1 MAGAHFFLEL
11 EPSEEQLRH
20 QPHVVIVGGGFAG
33 VHACKALARAN
44 VRITLIDKRNFN
56 LFQPLLYQVSTGL
69 VSRGDIATP
78 LRELVGKQRNVQVL
92 LGEVTDIH
100 PAGKQIVFNGKA
112 YSYDHLVL
120 ATGSGSSFFG
130 HEEWRTFAPPMKIL
144 EHAEEIRRRLLMAM
158 EQAEQTPDPN
168 ARQFLQTVVI
178 VGAGPT
184 GCEMAG
190 AVSELMRWA
199 LNKAFKQLDPSK
211 TRIVLVDPGDRVLRS
226 MPAQQSQAAYASLQR
241 DGIEFMAG
249 SRVQTMRPGEVVIG
263 TPDGDRRIQAATV
276 IWTAGVRPSHLGQKL
291 AEATGC
297 ALDKSGRVIVQ
308 HDFSIPDH
316 PEIRVAGDLS
326 HYSHSG
332 TGQPLPGMAAPAKQA
347 GSYIGRDLAA
357 LVANRPRPSFRY
369 IDFGSMAVL
378 DRASAVADM
387 RGLGLSGGIGWLLWA
402 FVHLVLIPN
411 WENRISLSVKWIFAL
426 LTQQRAAILLT
437 GMPSQH
443 IGLDAADAHFPM
455 RTGEGVSIAEPDAA
469 LKAAMEY
476 YAHQMSR
483 ASVDGPP
490 PTQELL
496 DTSEESTGDSAAA
509 MR

>member
-11 EPSEEQLRH
+11 EPPEERLRDV
-20 QPHVVIVGGGFAG
+20 PHVVIVGGGFAG
-33 VHACKALARAN
+33 IHACKALAKAN

-92 LGEVTDIH
+92 LGEVTDVY
-100 PAGKQIVFNGKA
+100 PEGKQIVFNGKA

-120 ATGSGSSFFG
+120 ATGSGSTFFG
-130 HEEWRTFAPPMKIL
+130 HDDWRTFAPPMKIL

-158 EQAEQTPDPN
+158 EQAEQTPDPS

-178 VGAGPT
+178 VGAGPS

-199 LNKAFKQLDPSK
+199 LNNAFKQLDPSK
-211 TRIVLVDPGDRVLRS
+211 TRIVLVDPGERVLRA
-226 MPAQQSQAAYASLQR
+226 MPAQQSESALASLER
-241 DGIEFMAG
+241 DGIEFMAE
-249 SRVQTMRPGEVVIG
+249 SRVQTMRPGEVIIG

-276 IWTAGVRPSHLGQKL
+276 IWTAGVRPSHLGSKL

-297 ALDKSGRVIVQ
+297 ALDKGGRVVVQ
-308 HDFSIPDH
+308 HDFSIPEH

-326 HYSHSG
+326 NYSHTING
-332 TGQPLPGMAAPAKQA
+332 KPMPGMAAPAKQA
-347 GSYIGRDLAA
+347 GTFIGKDIAA
-357 LVANRPRPSFRY
+357 IVANRSRPTFNY
-369 IDFGSMAVL
+369 FDFGSMAVL
-378 DRASAVADM
+378 DRATAVADL
-387 RGLGLSGGIGWLLWA
+387 RGLRFSGGVGWLLWA
-402 FVHLVLIPN
+402 FVHLVLIPD
-411 WENRISLSVKWIFAL
+411 WENRITLSVKWIFAL

-443 IGLDAADAHFPM
+443 MALDAVDAHFPM
-455 RTGEGVSIAEPDAA
+455 KAGEGVSIAEPDAA
-469 LKAAMEY
+469 LKAAMDY
-476 YAHQMSR
+476 YSNQMSR
-483 ASVDGPP
+483 PPHSGQP

-496 DTSEESTGDSAAA
+496 DTSDGSAADSAAA
-509 MR
+509 IK